1 MSTHDPIEKF
11 RPDYFLVLVKRPQ
24 GWRPKNT
31 FEVPNYQFQHV
42 ISRSV
47 VASYSEAH
55 DDLVRCNRISLQN
68 DLDTWAVIEEASRK
82 DI

>member
-11 RPDYFLVLVKRPQ
+11 RPDYFFVLVKKPS

-31 FEVPNYQFQHV
+31 FEVPTYDQV
-42 ISRSV
+42 VSRTV

-55 DDLVRCNRISLQN
+55 DDLVRCNRISLQQN
-68 DLDTWAVIEEASRK
+68 LDTWAVIEEASRR
-82 DI
+82 DR